1 MNIEIK
7 LSGRIDT
14 ASASEVEHMI
24 EQQLQ
29 QQRATAAD
37 RVVLDCE
44 NLTFISS
51 TGLRIVLKYKKQY
64 PELEVINASSEVY
77 NVFEI
82 TGFTRILTVRKAL
95 RRVSI
100 KGCKE
105 IGRGGV
111 GIIYRYTADTIIKVF
126 TPECGIEVP
135 ERERVMAREAFVLGM
150 PTAIPF
156 DIVWV
161 TDTQSYGLMT
171 ELLNARTLG
180 AVINEN
186 QADYKYYAG
195 LFGRMLRNMHQIQV
209 DENGAL
215 PDTVAVHAADFD
227 RIASHFTPEEVELMR
242 HLVSKIPRG
251 NSLLHNDCHPKNIMM
266 CGEQGNEEL
275 MLIDMGEVCYG
286 HPLFELMHTC
296 SSFGIENNFEGILGF
311 PKALSR
317 PFWLETLRVYFDT
330 DDEQLVRQY
339 SEIIEAASVVRSI
352 AWIALADF
360 PQEVIDGVRKV
371 ADERLWKNCDY
382 YIRMAERFKELPLA

>member
-1 MNIEIK
+1 MNIIIK

-14 ASASEVEHMI
+14 ASAPAAEHMI
-24 EQQLQ
+24 EQKLQ
-29 QQRATAAD
+29 EQSATPAD
-37 RVVLDCE
+37 KIVLDCS
-44 NLTFISS
+44 NLEYISS
-51 TGLRIVLKYKKQY
+51 TGLRIILKYKKQH
-64 PELEVINASSEVY
+64 PDLEVINVSNEVY
-77 NVFEI
+77 NVFDI

-95 RRVSI
+95 RRISI

-111 GIIYRYTADTIIKVF
+111 GIIYRYTPDTIIKVF
-126 TPECGIEVP
+126 SPECSIEVP

-180 AVINEN
+180 AIINED
-186 QADYKYYAG
+186 QANYKHYAG
-195 LFGRMLRNMHQIQV
+195 LFGRMLRNMHQIKV
-209 DENGAL
+209 DEGGTL
-215 PDTVAVHAADFD
+215 PDTTQVHAADFD
-227 RIASHFTPEEVELMR
+227 RIARHFTPEEVELMR
-242 HLVSKIPRG
+242 YIISKIPHG

-266 CGEQGNEEL
+266 CGEPGNEEL

-286 HPLFELMHTC
+286 NPLFELLHTC
-296 SSFGIENNFEGILGF
+296 SSFNIEDNFEGILGF

-330 DDEQLVRQY
+330 DDEQFVQQY
-339 SEIIEAASVVRSI
+339 AEIIDAASIVRSI
-352 AWIALADF
+352 AWIAVADF
-360 PQEVIDGVRKV
+360 PQEVIDGVRKI
-371 ADERLWKNCDY
+371 ADERLWNNRDY
-382 YIRMAERFKELPLA
+382 YIRMAERFKELP